1 MLSAGLSGCL
11 PTPLQKLLNRTF
23 TSHFDSHIKFICYS
37 SLQNI
42 MTIMPLHLS
51 LATPED
57 APRIAEIHMAA
68 FATNGMLLAQFP
80 TPEIRAGLQI
90 SIEEKALADIKDD
103 KISVL
108 VVREMNEQMNRT
120 GNKNGKTSY
129 SADDQ
134 FAKYK
139 RRTGRSHQLCEV
151 APSLSLRFRLRR
163 DCLGLA

>member
-1 MLSAGLSGCL
+1 
-11 PTPLQKLLNRTF
+11 
-23 TSHFDSHIKFICYS
+23 
-37 SLQNI
+37 

-80 TPEIRAGLQI
+80 TPEIRAALQI

-129 SADDQ
+129 SEDDQ